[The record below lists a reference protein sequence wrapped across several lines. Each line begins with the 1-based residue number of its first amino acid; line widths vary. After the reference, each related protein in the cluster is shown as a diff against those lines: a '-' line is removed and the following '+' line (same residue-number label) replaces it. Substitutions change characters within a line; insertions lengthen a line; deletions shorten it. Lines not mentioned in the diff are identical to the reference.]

1 MHIQNRFSV
10 RYGQASEAGV
20 KERNEDCLGITIPEG
35 DMLGTKGIVV
45 VLADGVSAAEAGGEA
60 AEMCVRSFI
69 NDYYS
74 TPETWQV
81 KTAGH
86 RVLVAINRWL
96 FSKGQTFSDAH
107 KGYVCAM
114 SAMVLKSRSAHIFH
128 VGDARIYRLRDG
140 QLDQLTDDH
149 RTRVSERTSYLAR
162 AMGLGTSLDVD
173 YRQVPIEPGDYL
185 LLCTD
190 GVHEHVPEKE
200 LARFVNVAGQDLDGA
215 CAKIVAQALAEG
227 SRDNVSCQV
236 LAVDSL
242 ADVGANEVYDELG
255 RLPFPPP
262 LEVGMVLDGYVVE
275 RVLDES
281 ARSQL
286 YVVKDTEGGERAV
299 MKTPAERFSDDA
311 AYIERFL
318 MEEWVG
324 RRISNSRLVK
334 VVEKR
339 RTPQFLFYLMEH
351 VEGRT
356 LAKWIEENPQPE
368 MGVVIH
374 MIEQVIGGVRA
385 LHRKET
391 LHQDLKPDN
400 IILDCNEQVKIIDY
414 GSAYVAGINEAEVPF
429 ERRVDLGTRCFS
441 APEYVLNRRPSTRSD
456 LFSIGVIAYQL
467 FTGSKEHPYGE
478 AWVRAQ
484 TVGDFSKLKYVS
496 ALQHNPMVP
505 GWIDGALR
513 KAVSVSPEGRY
524 PVLSE
529 FLADLQSPNPE
540 FLSVEDAPLIR
551 RNPLL
556 FWRGLVVVQAVVILI
571 LLILLGAG

>member
-128 VGDARIYRLRDG
+128 VGDARIYRLRGG

-262 LEVGMVLDGYVVE
+262 LEVGMVLDGYEVE

-286 YVVKDTEGGERAV
+286 YLVEDAESGERAV

-318 MEEWVG
+318 MEEWV
-324 RRISNSRLVK
+324 
-334 VVEKR
+334 
-339 RTPQFLFYLMEH
+339 
-351 VEGRT
+351 
-356 LAKWIEENPQPE
+356 EENPQPE

-556 FWRGLVVVQAVVILI
+556 FWRGLVVVQAMIILI